1 MIKLG
6 FKTLFYLFGMELNK
20 LDINFSLYS
29 IIEKNRGALGIASP
43 FLTRLSQHGASKIM
57 ANML

>member
-6 FKTLFYLFGMELNK
+6 FKTLFYLFGRELNK

-29 IIEKNRGALGIASP
+29 IIEKNRGALGIAGP
-43 FLTRLSQHGASKIM
+43 FLTRRWSVFNTAESTRR
-57 ANML
+57 